1 MVAMERVP
9 QLGTINVLVVKILS
23 YESIRSIIDVSKI
36 NMTTSIWTRKFYDHK
51 KCFKKILCTAFFH
64 PESTIE
70 RAISGA
76 EKRKKSFLLLLSF
89 SATLIPCSAQTVVE
103 TKVASCARAPSL
115 RQLRWRANVNITGW
129 VNLAP
134 TLEGGWGPLGQMRNS
149 HRCFQRNV
157 SRFVK
162 RINRYDH
169 MRGFLFSDV
178 RLTSSTIYEQ

>member
-1 MVAMERVP
+1 MRVKIAGPTVVRRADLAIGVVQKGRAVRKGWKKMVAMERVP

-103 TKVASCARAPSL
+103 TKVASCARII
-115 RQLRWRANVNITGW
+115 Q
-129 VNLAP
+129 NLAP
-134 TLEGGWGPLGQMRNS
+134 EE
-149 HRCFQRNV
+149 
-157 SRFVK
+157 
-162 RINRYDH
+162 H
-169 MRGFLFSDV
+169 M
-178 RLTSSTIYEQ
+178 